1 MLQVQ
6 RQTRHSGSLSLMG
19 DTVKQRSLECNL
31 IKAKKMEDT
40 ELCESPE
47 RVSQLKGVYG
57 IGENYSGV
65 SVL

>member
-1 MLQVQ
+1 
-6 RQTRHSGSLSLMG
+6 MG